1 MSTSSAQQGLGGTC
15 TNAAYLEDYSKG
27 RSRSIVYLTGLI
39 GSSKNG
45 VAHGGFVLFAI
56 SADSAVTGTFVSNI
70 TEKCS
75 RPCVQ
80 LRCFCR
86 HWHKMS
92 PSETCA
98 CVVSLHVAG
107 FFWCVARGTGVVV
120 GVRVLGNS
128 GGATVIAVFMWCDS
142 VRFEE
147 TCSRAPKIFWQTELN
162 VKAPWSWIV
171 QTSFHQNDLYA
182 AGTCIDE
189 MPFSSVLY
197 SSGVQ
202 QATSALHI
210 ACIKCLHCCP
220 QPQLVVGKCRSRA
233 PHTSECHLFILTA
246 VEGNNAAGNTLN
258 EMKSGHRKQ
267 AGDVGQV
274 VRDGQHSAGDVCQ
287 LWVTAFT
294 LQGFSALD
302 ESHVS
307 ESHPGFGASSQPWL
321 SKVPHDGTDLS
332 IHGSSDLPVTSITAL
347 QSNLLHINRWYAL
360 IPSLMFW

>member
-1 MSTSSAQQGLGGTC
+1 MRRTSRITLRGAPEAWFTWLAVLVPLKMVSH
-15 TNAAYLEDYSKG
+15 
-27 RSRSIVYLTGLI
+27 I
-39 GSSKNG
+39 GVLFCLLSLQTQLSPALLWAISQKN
-45 VAHGGFVLFAI
+45 AHGRVFTEMLLPTLTQDVAARNVRVCGF
-56 SADSAVTGTFVSNI
+56 I
-70 TEKCS
+70 TC
-75 RPCVQ
+75 
-80 LRCFCR
+80 CR
-86 HWHKMS
+86 
-92 PSETCA
+92 
-98 CVVSLHVAG
+98 

-147 TCSRAPKIFWQTELN
+147 TCSRAPKIFWQAELN

-182 AGTCIDE
+182 AGTCTDE

-202 QATSALHI
+202 QATSALQI

-233 PHTSECHLFILTA
+233 PHTSECHLFIFF

-267 AGDVGQV
+267 AG
-274 VRDGQHSAGDVCQ
+274 
-287 LWVTAFT
+287 T
-294 LQGFSALD
+294 
-302 ESHVS
+302 
-307 ESHPGFGASSQPWL
+307 
-321 SKVPHDGTDLS
+321 
-332 IHGSSDLPVTSITAL
+332 
-347 QSNLLHINRWYAL
+347 
-360 IPSLMFW
+360 